1 MAEQQIQALL
11 TEEAQHKETAVTIIL
26 TEDQATVLPRPQT
39 EVTTI
44 ITAQITIHQEATL
57 LARHAH
63 QAAAA
68 EEA

>member
-11 TEEAQHKETAVTIIL
+11 TEEALHKETAVMIIL
-26 TEDQATVLPRPQT
+26 TEDQAIALQRPQT